1 MNIKEIQQLIKF
13 VAKSGVSEVKIES
26 KDLKLSVKTG
36 ASGKL
41 VSHTEPVLLNTKP
54 LVQNVLSETYSEP
67 EKVQVSDTSEDNHL
81 ITIKSPIIGT
91 FYRKPSPDKPNFIE
105 IGDSIKEGSV
115 LCVVEAMKLFNEIES
130 EYSGKIV
137 KILVDDASP
146 VEFDQPLFVVDP
158 S

>member
-36 ASGKL
+36 ASGNV
-41 VSHTEPVLLNTKP
+41 VSHTKPVLVNTQP
-54 LVQNVLSETYSEP
+54 LVQSIPSETYLEP
-67 EKVQVSDTSEDNHL
+67 EIQVSDATEEDHL
-81 ITIKSPIIGT
+81 ITIKAPILGT

>member
-36 ASGKL
+36 KTPTIVQSDPQIVYSAP
-41 VSHTEPVLLNTKP
+41 VHNEPVVEL
-54 LVQNVLSETYSEP
+54 QNVENNEAISSKEE
-67 EKVQVSDTSEDNHL
+67 EGL

-91 FYRKPSPDKPNFIE
+91 FYRKPSPDKPNFVE
-105 IGDSIKEGSV
+105 VGDSISEGSV

-130 EYSGKIV
+130 ECSGKIV

-146 VEFDQPLFVVDP
+146 VEFDQPLFLVDP

>member
-36 ASGKL
+36 ASGNM
-41 VSHTEPVLLNTKP
+41 VTHGEPIMINTQP
-54 LVQNVLSETYSEP
+54 VVQNVPLESKTEP
-67 EKVQVSDTSEDNHL
+67 ASSQSVDIAEEDHL

-91 FYRKPSPDKPNFIE
+91 FYRKSSPDKPNFIE
-105 IGDSIKEGSV
+105 IGDLISEGSV

-137 KILVDDASP
+137 KILVDDSSP
-146 VEFDQPLFVVDP
+146 VEFDQPLFVIDP

>member
-36 ASGKL
+36 KTPTIVQSDPQIVYSAP
-41 VSHTEPVLLNTKP
+41 VHNEPVVEL
-54 LVQNVLSETYSEP
+54 QNVENNEAISS
-67 EKVQVSDTSEDNHL
+67 KEDEGL

-105 IGDSIKEGSV
+105 VGDSISEGSV

-130 EYSGKIV
+130 ECSGKIV

-146 VEFDQPLFVVDP
+146 VEFDQPLFLVDP